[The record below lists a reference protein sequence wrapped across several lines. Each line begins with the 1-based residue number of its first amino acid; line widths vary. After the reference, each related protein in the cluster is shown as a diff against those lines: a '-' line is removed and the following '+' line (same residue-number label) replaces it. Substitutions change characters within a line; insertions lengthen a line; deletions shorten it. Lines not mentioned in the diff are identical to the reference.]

1 MSTAGSRQ
9 GSSLPLNNI
18 TVLGAGLMGH
28 GIAQVFAASG
38 REVAVYDPDEA
49 VLKAAPDRIGAIFEL
64 LGQDAAGVER
74 VSLHSD
80 FAGAVGDADIVI
92 EAVPENLDL
101 KRRIFADLMA
111 TTKPETILASNTS
124 GLPIGDIGAELED
137 ASRVIG
143 THFWNPPHLVPLV
156 EVIQAERTDPAI
168 VAPTIEILQSVGKTA
183 VHVKKDVPGFVGNRM
198 QHALKREAIAL
209 VENGICDA
217 ETVDLVVKEG
227 FGMRLAV
234 MGPLENS
241 DLVGVDLTLAIHE
254 TLLADLDTS
263 TAPQKLL
270 RDTVAAGHLGM
281 AVGKGFREWTP
292 EQAEAQ
298 RNRMRDHLVEFAR
311 ARLKKP
317 EV

>member
-1 MSTAGSRQ
+1 MTFNKIA
-9 GSSLPLNNI
+9 
-18 TVLGAGLMGH
+18 VLGAGLMGH
-28 GIAQVFAASG
+28 GIAQIFAAGGKS
-38 REVAVYDPDEA
+38 VAIYDPDGD
-49 VLKAAPDRIGAIFEL
+49 VLAAAPARIREIFEL
-64 LGQDAAGVER
+64 LELDASGAEQVE
-74 VSLHSD
+74 LHSD
-80 FAGAVGDADIVI
+80 LGEAVGDADIVF
-92 EAVPENLDL
+92 EAVPENLNL
-101 KRRIFADLMA
+101 KRKIFADLIA
-111 TTKPETILASNTS
+111 LTKPEAILASNTS

-168 VAPTIEILQSVGKTA
+168 VQPTIELLRSVGKTA
-183 VHVKKDVPGFVGNRM
+183 VHAKKDVPGFIGNRM

-227 FGMRLAV
+227 FGMRLSV

-254 TLLADLDTS
+254 TLLADLDRS

-270 RDTVAAGHLGM
+270 RDTVDAGHLGM
-281 AVGKGFREWTP
+281 NVGKGFRDWTP
-292 EQAEAQ
+292 EQADAA
-298 RNRMRDHLVEFAR
+298 RKRMRDHLVSYAR
-311 ARLKKP
+311 ARLKSS
-317 EV
+317 